1 MEVFMRERLK
11 RPAFRIA
18 FVGALFIII
27 CLVFF
32 IRMFN
37 IMATADPNDK
47 IETGTYTRREPIQA
61 LRGEIYDR
69 NGDLLVYNEYSYN
82 MVFDY
87 DAMAATQVE
96 RNETILQAVNA
107 LKKNGLD
114 AKRSESSFPFAGTY
128 PNYTYTSA
136 ASDGE
141 SDIYY
146 RLLKRIAENELE
158 TDAPISKTEL
168 TVSYLDDFYTQSPD
182 SFPSESEIVDWY
194 VKRYKLDEKTESG
207 EPMFGDKDIDEIL
220 RVRYDMEVGDFS
232 IYNRYTFAEDLD
244 ISFLT
249 YVKEL
254 NLAGIDF
261 EVKASRKYA
270 YPGYASHILGR
281 TGAIL
286 AENWAY
292 YQALGYDMDDTVGL
306 DGCEAAF
313 EEYLRGV
320 DGVRVVVEDKNG
332 NVIRSY
338 VEQEPIPG
346 KDVYLTIDIEL
357 QIAAEIALEKNVN
370 LVGDAH
376 AGAITAID
384 PKNGDVLA
392 LASYPTFDLTTYNK
406 DYTALAKD
414 YHNPLLNRALNAYT
428 PGSAFKVGMVAA
440 GITTGAVNP
449 STSFYCSGADP
460 VYGNKCWVYPD
471 EHGSVNAAYALQ
483 VSCNCYFYE
492 LGPVMGIEAMNQY
505 CAAFGLGE
513 PTGIEIRE
521 STGILAG
528 PEYVESVGQQWNER
542 DTVMAA
548 IGQSTNMFNPLQ
560 IANYIA
566 TVLNGGTRYS
576 VHLLKEVRTYS
587 GELVYA
593 YRTEI
598 ADSISLSSTAVTTV
612 KQGMK
617 AMVANDAA
625 ASYYMKGLPVTVG
638 GKTGTAQRGAGKNDN
653 RLFVCAAPYNDPEI
667 IVSVVLEPDDS
678 IPKDNSH
685 GSSYASYAAAETLK
699 AYYKK

>member
-1 MEVFMRERLK
+1 MRELLK
-11 RPAFRIA
+11 KPSFRIA
-18 FVGALFIII
+18 FVGALFVLV
-27 CLVFF
+27 CLVYFA
-32 IRMFN
+32 RMFV
-37 IMATADPNDK
+37 IVATADPNDK
-47 IETGTYTRREPIQA
+47 IETGTYTRTEPIQA

-69 NGDLLVYNEYSYN
+69 NGNKLVYNDYSYD

-96 RNETILQAVNA
+96 RNVTILRAVNA
-107 LKKNGLD
+107 LEERGLSGQ
-114 AKRSESSFPFAGTY
+114 RSESSFPFSGTY
-128 PNYTYTSA
+128 PNYTYTPEA
-136 ASDGE
+136 RDGN
-141 SDIYY
+141 SNIYY
-146 RLLKRIAENELE
+146 RLLKRIAEDELE
-158 TDAPISKTEL
+158 TDAPVNKTKL
-168 TVSYLDDFYTQSPD
+168 TVDILDNFYSENPD
-182 SFPSESEIVDWY
+182 AFPTEKEIVDWF
-194 VKRYKLDEKTESG
+194 VNRYKINEKNELG
-207 EPMFGDKDIDEIL
+207 EPMFTDAEIDAIL
-220 RVRYDMEVGDFS
+220 RVRYDMEVADFS
-232 IYNRYTFAEDLD
+232 PYVRYTFAKDVEV
-244 ISFLT
+244 SFMT
-249 YVKEL
+249 YIKEL
-254 NLAGIDF
+254 RLVGADF
-261 EVKASRKYA
+261 EIEIERKYA

-286 AENWAY
+286 AENWEY
-292 YQALGYDMDDTVGL
+292 YEALGYNMNDTVGI

-332 NVIRSY
+332 NIIRSY
-338 VEQEPIPG
+338 VEKEPIPG
-346 KDVYLTIDIEL
+346 KDVYLTIDINL
-357 QIAAEIALEKNVN
+357 QIAAEKALEKNVN

-384 PKNGDVLA
+384 PKNGDVLV
-392 LASYPTFDLTTYNK
+392 LASYPTFDLTTYGQ
-406 DYTALAKD
+406 DYNDLAGD
-414 YHNPLLNRALNAYT
+414 SHNPLLNRALNAYT

-440 GITTGAVNP
+440 GITTGAV
-449 STSFYCSGADP
+449 SSQTSFYCAGADP
-460 VYGNKCWVYPD
+460 VYGNKCWIHPG
-471 EHGSVNAAYALQ
+471 EHGSVNATYALQ

-492 LGPVMGIEAMNQY
+492 LGPVMGIEAMNKY
-505 CAAFGLGE
+505 CKAFGLGE

-528 PEYVESVGQQWNER
+528 PDYVESVGQQWTER

-548 IGQSTNMFNPLQ
+548 IGQSANMFNPVQ

-593 YRTEI
+593 YETEI
-598 ADSISLSSTAVTTV
+598 VDSISLSSSAVSTV

-617 AMVANDAA
+617 QMVENDAA
-625 ASYYMKGLPVTVG
+625 ATYYMSGLPVTVG
-638 GKTGTAQRGAGKNDN
+638 GKTGTAQRGTGKNDN
-653 RLFVCAAPYNDPEI
+653 RLFVCAAPYNNPEI

-678 IPKDNSH
+678 IPKDNAH

>member
-1 MEVFMRERLK
+1 MRELLK
-11 RPAFRIA
+11 KPSFRIA
-18 FVGALFIII
+18 FVGALFVLV
-27 CLVFF
+27 CLVYFA
-32 IRMFN
+32 RMFV
-37 IMATADPNDK
+37 IVATADPNDK
-47 IETGTYTRREPIQA
+47 IETGTYTRTEPIQA

-69 NGDLLVYNEYSYN
+69 NGNKLVYNDYSYD

-96 RNETILQAVNA
+96 RNVTILRAVNA
-107 LKKNGLD
+107 LEERGLSGQ
-114 AKRSESSFPFAGTY
+114 RSESSFPFSGTY
-128 PNYTYTSA
+128 PNYTYTPEA
-136 ASDGE
+136 RDGN
-141 SDIYY
+141 SNIYY
-146 RLLKRIAENELE
+146 RLLKRIAEDELE
-158 TDAPISKTEL
+158 TDAPVNKTKL
-168 TVSYLDDFYTQSPD
+168 TVDILDNFYSENPD
-182 SFPSESEIVDWY
+182 AFPTEKEIVDWF
-194 VKRYKLDEKTESG
+194 VNRYKINEKNELG
-207 EPMFGDKDIDEIL
+207 EPMFTDAEIDAIL
-220 RVRYDMEVGDFS
+220 RVRYDMEVADFS
-232 IYNRYTFAEDLD
+232 PYVRYTFAKDVD
-244 ISFLT
+244 VSFMT
-249 YVKEL
+249 YIKEL
-254 NLAGIDF
+254 RLVGADF
-261 EVKASRKYA
+261 EIEIERKYA

-286 AENWAY
+286 AENWEY
-292 YQALGYDMDDTVGL
+292 YEALGYNMNDTVGI

-332 NVIRSY
+332 NIIRSY
-338 VEQEPIPG
+338 VEKEPIPG
-346 KDVYLTIDIEL
+346 KDVYLTIDIGL
-357 QIAAEIALEKNVN
+357 QIAAEKALEKNVN

-384 PKNGDVLA
+384 PKNGDVLV
-392 LASYPTFDLTTYNK
+392 LASYPTFDLATYGQ
-406 DYTALAKD
+406 DYNDLAGD
-414 YHNPLLNRALNAYT
+414 SHNPLLNRALNAYT

-440 GITTGAVNP
+440 GITTGAV
-449 STSFYCSGADP
+449 SSQTSFYCAGADP
-460 VYGNKCWVYPD
+460 VYGNKCWIHPG
-471 EHGSVNAAYALQ
+471 EHGSVNATYALQ

-492 LGPVMGIEAMNQY
+492 LGPVMGIEAMNKY
-505 CAAFGLGE
+505 CKAFGLGE

-528 PEYVESVGQQWNER
+528 PDYVESVGQQWNER

-548 IGQSTNMFNPLQ
+548 IGQSVNMFNPVQ

-593 YRTEI
+593 YETEI
-598 ADSISLSSTAVTTV
+598 VDSISLSSSAVSTV

-617 AMVANDAA
+617 QMVENDAA
-625 ASYYMKGLPVTVG
+625 ATYYMSGLPVTVG
-638 GKTGTAQRGAGKNDN
+638 GKTGTAQRGTGKNDN
-653 RLFVCAAPYNDPEI
+653 RLFVCAAPYNNPEI

-678 IPKDNSH
+678 IPKDNAH

>member
-1 MEVFMRERLK
+1 MRELLK
-11 RPAFRIA
+11 KPSFRIA
-18 FVGALFIII
+18 FVGALFVLV
-27 CLVFF
+27 CLVYFA
-32 IRMFN
+32 RMFV
-37 IMATADPNDK
+37 IVATADPNDK
-47 IETGTYTRREPIQA
+47 IETGTYTRTEPIQA

-69 NGDLLVYNEYSYN
+69 NGNKLVYNDYSYD

-96 RNETILQAVNA
+96 RNVTILRAVNA
-107 LKKNGLD
+107 LEERGLSGQ
-114 AKRSESSFPFAGTY
+114 RSESSFPFSGTY
-128 PNYTYTSA
+128 PNYTYTPEA
-136 ASDGE
+136 RDGN
-141 SDIYY
+141 SNIYY
-146 RLLKRIAENELE
+146 RLLKRIAEDELE
-158 TDAPISKTEL
+158 TDAPVNKTKL
-168 TVSYLDDFYTQSPD
+168 TVDILDNFYSENPD
-182 SFPSESEIVDWY
+182 AFPTEKEIVDWF
-194 VKRYKLDEKTESG
+194 VNRYKINEKNELG
-207 EPMFGDKDIDEIL
+207 EPMFTDAEIDAIL
-220 RVRYDMEVGDFS
+220 RVRYDMEVADFS
-232 IYNRYTFAEDLD
+232 PYVRYTFAKDVEV
-244 ISFLT
+244 SFMT
-249 YVKEL
+249 YIKEL
-254 NLAGIDF
+254 RLVGADF
-261 EVKASRKYA
+261 EIEIERKYA

-286 AENWAY
+286 AENWEY
-292 YQALGYDMDDTVGL
+292 YEALGYNMNDTVGI

-332 NVIRSY
+332 NIIRSY
-338 VEQEPIPG
+338 VEKEPIPG
-346 KDVYLTIDIEL
+346 KDVYLTIDINL
-357 QIAAEIALEKNVN
+357 QIAAEKALEKNVN

-384 PKNGDVLA
+384 PKNGDVLV
-392 LASYPTFDLTTYNK
+392 LASYPTFDLTTYGQ
-406 DYTALAKD
+406 DYNDLAGD
-414 YHNPLLNRALNAYT
+414 SHNPLLNRALNAYT

-440 GITTGAVNP
+440 GITTGAV
-449 STSFYCSGADP
+449 SSQTSFYCAGADP
-460 VYGNKCWVYPD
+460 VYGNKCWIHPG
-471 EHGSVNAAYALQ
+471 EHGSVNATYALQ

-492 LGPVMGIEAMNQY
+492 LGPVMGIEAMNKY
-505 CAAFGLGE
+505 CKAFGLGE

-528 PEYVESVGQQWNER
+528 PDYVESVGQRWNER

-548 IGQSTNMFNPLQ
+548 IGQSANMFNPVQ

-593 YRTEI
+593 YETEI
-598 ADSISLSSTAVTTV
+598 VDSISLSSSAVSTV

-617 AMVANDAA
+617 QMVENDAA
-625 ASYYMKGLPVTVG
+625 ATYYMSGLPVTVG
-638 GKTGTAQRGAGKNDN
+638 GKTGTAQRGTGKNDN
-653 RLFVCAAPYNDPEI
+653 RLFVCAAPYNNPEI

-678 IPKDNSH
+678 IPKDNAH

>member
-1 MEVFMRERLK
+1 MREILK
-11 RPAFRIA
+11 RPSFRIA
-18 FVGALFIII
+18 FVGALFVLI
-27 CLVFF
+27 CLVYFV
-32 IRMFN
+32 RMFN
-37 IMATADPNDK
+37 IVLTADPNEK

-69 NGDLLVYNEYSYN
+69 NGEKLVYNEYSYD

-87 DAMAATQVE
+87 DAMATTQTE
-96 RNETILQAVNA
+96 RNVTILQALDA
-107 LKKNGLD
+107 LKDKGLD
-114 AKRSESSFPFAGTY
+114 DHRTESSFPFEGIY
-128 PNYTYTSA
+128 PNYTYKPEA
-136 ASDGE
+136 IDGE
-141 SDIYY
+141 SNLYY

-158 TDAPISKTEL
+158 TDAPISKTQL
-168 TVSYLDDFYTQSPD
+168 TVAYLDDFYTQNPD
-182 SFPSESEIVDWY
+182 EFPSESEIVDWY
-194 VKRYKLDEKTESG
+194 VNRYKMNEKSVFG
-207 EPMFGDKDIDEIL
+207 EAMFTDAQMDAIL
-220 RVRYDMEVGDFS
+220 RVRYDMEVADFS
-232 IYNRYTFAEDLD
+232 IYNRYTFAKDVDL
-244 ISFLT
+244 SFVT
-249 YVKEL
+249 YIKEIGVVG
-254 NLAGIDF
+254 ADF
-261 EVKASRKYA
+261 ELEIQRKYA

-286 AENWAY
+286 AENWEY
-292 YQALGYDMDDTVGL
+292 YENLGYDMNDTVGI

-313 EEYLRGV
+313 EEYLRGI

-332 NVIRSY
+332 NIVRSY
-338 VEQEPIPG
+338 VEKEPVPG

-357 QIAAEIALEKNVN
+357 QIAAEKGLEKNVN

-384 PKNGDVLA
+384 PKNGDVLV
-392 LASYPTFDLTTYNK
+392 LASYPTFDLTTYGQ
-406 DYTALAKD
+406 DYTELSKD
-414 YHNPLLNRALNAYT
+414 AHNPLLNRALNAYT

-440 GITTGAVNP
+440 GITTGSVK
-449 STSFYCSGADP
+449 SSDCFYCAGADP
-460 VYGNKCWVYPD
+460 VYGNKCWVYPG
-471 EHGSVNAAYALQ
+471 EHGSVNATYALQ

-492 LGPVMGIEAMNQY
+492 LGPIMGIEAMNKY
-505 CAAFGLGE
+505 CKAFGLGE

-548 IGQSTNMFNPLQ
+548 IGQSVNMFNPLQ
-560 IANYIA
+560 LSNYIA

-576 VHLLKEVRTYS
+576 AHLLKEVRTYS

-593 YRTEI
+593 YETAI
-598 ADSISLSSTAVTTV
+598 VDSISLSSSAVTTV

-617 AMVANDAA
+617 QMIQNDAA
-625 ASYYMKGLPVTVG
+625 ASYYMSGVPVTVG
-638 GKTGTAQRGAGKNDN
+638 GKTGTAQRGTGKNDN
-653 RLFVCAAPYNDPEI
+653 RLFVCAAPYNNPEI